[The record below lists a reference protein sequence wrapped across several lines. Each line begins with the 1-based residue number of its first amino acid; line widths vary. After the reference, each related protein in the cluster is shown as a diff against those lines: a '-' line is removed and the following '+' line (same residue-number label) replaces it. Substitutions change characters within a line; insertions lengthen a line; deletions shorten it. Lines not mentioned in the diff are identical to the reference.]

1 MSLSAFLN
9 PIKEENIDYIASK
22 RFVDENGEA
31 VKWVI
36 KSITSEED
44 EAIRKSCTKK
54 VQVPGKK
61 GQFTMETDYES
72 YMGKLAAN
80 CTVYPNLNDAE
91 LQNGY
96 NTMGSDKLLKAML
109 KPGEY
114 ALYLRK
120 VQEVNGYDEPLE
132 DLVDEAKN

>member
-1 MSLSAFLN
+1 MSLNAFLN
-9 PIKEENIDYIASK
+9 PIKEENIDYVASK

-61 GQFTMETDYES
+61 GQFTMEMDNETYA
-72 YMGKLAAN
+72 GKLAAA

-91 LQNGY
+91 LQNAY
-96 NTMGSDKLLKAML
+96 NTMGADKLLKAML
-109 KPGEY
+109 KSGEY
-114 ALYLRK
+114 VQYLNK
-120 VQEVNGYDEPLE
+120 IQEVNGFDESVE